1 MVMEIGEGVDL
12 LPVGAPAARVLERLN
27 TSRLDEVLAWA
38 RERYEIVV
46 IDAPPS
52 IVASESLILANKVDA
67 AIVVARAWQDQRG
80 LIQKLCGQLLDSRC
94 QLLGLVLNRMR
105 MTAGGYLR
113 KNAEAMA
120 DYAERTAAF
129 GGTDEV
135 ERKKKE
141 RRKAKKKLA

>member
-1 MVMEIGEGVDL
+1 MLFRSDL
-12 LPVGAPAARVLERLN
+12 MPVGAPATRVFERLN
-27 TSRLDEVLAWA
+27 TARLDEVLAWA
-38 RERYEIVV
+38 KERYDLVL

-52 IVASESLILANKVDA
+52 VVASESLAIANKVDA

-80 LIQKLCGQLLDSRC
+80 LILKLCGQLLDSRC
-94 QLLGLVLNRMR
+94 QLLGVVLNRMQ

-113 KNAEAMA
+113 KNADAMA

-135 ERKKKE
+135 ERKRKE
-141 RRKAKKKLA
+141 RKKLAKKPA